1 MRLLVGLIVVV
12 YLTGMAS
19 ELSVTQE
26 GKWSEAFRSELVRST
41 LQRMVYALQWPVNAF
56 GRITVGDDCDRR

>member
-26 GKWSEAFRSELVRST
+26 GKWSEAFRSELR
-41 LQRMVYALQWPVNAF
+41 PNN
-56 GRITVGDDCDRR
+56 GRGRLAAR